1 MNRTSNRTHWCLCW
15 LATLWLCGGIALAA
29 STPASGSGAAPTPA
43 PCPSGYELS
52 PKDGGVCCPIGFECY
67 RKLTVAVFTLQE
79 AASVD
84 RAMIALERDL
94 IIAQAR
100 GRRWGCV
107 AGGGL
112 GVSVVATVGFE
123 TEVAPAGHVG
133 VTCGLRF

>member
-1 MNRTSNRTHWCLCW
+1 MNRTRNRTHWCLCW

-43 PCPSGYELS
+43 CPSGY
-52 PKDGGVCCPIGFECY
+52 VCY
-67 RKLTVAVFTLQE
+67 LKNTVIVFTLQE

-107 AGGGL
+107 AGGGV
-112 GVSVVATVGFE
+112 GVSLIATVGFE

-133 VTCGLRF
+133 VTCGVRF